1 VFRLAHRSTVSPH
14 RARPLLRWGCVIASG
29 AMLLWAVFGFLPGAH
44 PYAHANGRDEI
55 HVLVHPSSRVVSL
68 SGLMLEAIYTRST
81 TRWDDGSTIVPFNL
95 GSTDPVRHSFDRA
108 VLQLSPE
115 LVGRFWLD
123 QRIRGLGAPPKQVPD
138 IALMVRVIE
147 RLAGSIGYA
156 PASRTG
162 STAKVVA
169 RLVNGKVVSP

>member
-1 VFRLAHRSTVSPH
+1 MERRSYPT
-14 RARPLLRWGCVIASG
+14 LRSACWVVGS
-29 AMLLWAVFGFLPGAH
+29 AMLLSVVWGVGTGGP
-44 PYAHANGRDEI
+44 PRAHASTEEI
-55 HVLVHPSSRVVSL
+55 HVLVHPSSRVASL

-108 VLQLSPE
+108 VLQLSPQ

-147 RLAGSIGYA
+147 RLPGSIGYA
-156 PASRTG
+156 PASRAGT
-162 STAKVVA
+162 TAKVVA
-169 RLVNGKVVSP
+169 RIVNGKAVSP